1 MAKKQDSVYFDSFI
15 KCTDYSCQAA
25 HMLEETM
32 ANFDAA
38 KMEERMEAI
47 HTVEHSAD
55 MEKHALLNTLIK
67 AFITPIDRE
76 DIMMLS
82 QNIDEL
88 TVNIEDV
95 LIRIYY
101 NNIQQI
107 RPDALEL
114 MRIVCRCCEAVRQ
127 MMEEFADFRHST
139 KKLHEQIVRINSME
153 EEADKVYI
161 DSMHRLH
168 TTCSDPMTV
177 MTWREIYSYLEKCAD
192 SCEHVADI
200 VESVVMKNS

>member
-1 MAKKQDSVYFDSFI
+1 MAKKQDSLYFNSFI
-15 KCTDYSCQAA
+15 KCTDFSCQAA

-32 ANFDAA
+32 ADFDLE
-38 KMEERMEAI
+38 KMADRMEAI
-47 HTVEHSAD
+47 HTIEHSAD
-55 MEKHALLNTLIK
+55 MEKHALLNTLI
-67 AFITPIDRE
+67 TPIDRE
-76 DIMMLS
+76 DIMLLS
-82 QNIDEL
+82 QNIDDL
-88 TVNIEDV
+88 TDNIEDV

-101 NNIQQI
+101 NNIREI

-114 MRIVCRCCEAVRQ
+114 MRIVCRCCEAVKV
-127 MMEEFADFRHST
+127 MMEEFADFRHS
-139 KKLHEQIVRINSME
+139 KKLHEQIIKINSME

-168 TTCSDPMTV
+168 TTCTDPMTV

-192 SCEHVADI
+192 ACEHVADT

>member
-1 MAKKQDSVYFDSFI
+1 MAKKQDSLYFNSFI
-15 KCTDYSCQAA
+15 KCTDFSCQAA

-32 ANFDAA
+32 ADFDVE
-38 KMEERMEAI
+38 KMADRMEAI
-47 HTVEHSAD
+47 HTIEHSAD
-55 MEKHALLNTLIK
+55 METLIK

-76 DIMMLS
+76 DIMLLS
-82 QNIDEL
+82 QNIDDL
-88 TVNIEDV
+88 TDNIEDV

-101 NNIQQI
+101 NNIREI

-114 MRIVCRCCEAVRQ
+114 MRIVCRCCEAVKM
-127 MMEEFADFRHST
+127 MMEEFADFRHS
-139 KKLHEQIVRINSME
+139 KKLHEQIVKINSME

-168 TTCSDPMTV
+168 TDCSDPMTV

-192 SCEHVADI
+192 ACEHVADI

>member
-1 MAKKQDSVYFDSFI
+1 
-15 KCTDYSCQAA
+15 
-25 HMLEETM
+25 M

-88 TVNIEDV
+88 TDNIEDV

-114 MRIVCRCCEAVRQ
+114 MRIVCRCCEAVKR
-127 MMEEFADFRHST
+127 MMEEFPDFRHSSS
-139 KKLHEQIVRINSME
+139 KLHEQIVRINSME

-168 TTCSDPMTV
+168 TTCGDPMTV

-192 SCEHVADI
+192 ACEHVADI